1 MKVGDLVRVAMATSM
16 PANPRIQYKGQL
28 AVVIDNYVATPA
40 ACIPTLRT
48 AQTMV
53 KLISDGAELWFLTKE
68 LEAINESR

>member
-1 MKVGDLVRVAMATSM
+1 MQVGDLVRVAMATSM

-28 AVVIDNYVATPA
+28 AVVIDNYVA
-40 ACIPTLRT
+40 IFT

-53 KLISDGAELWFLTKE
+53 KLISDGAELWFRTTE

>member
-1 MKVGDLVRVAMATSM
+1 MQVGDLVRVAMAYPPT
-16 PANPRIQYKGQL
+16 PTTPRIQYKGQL
-28 AVVIDNYVATPA
+28 AVVIDNYVA
-40 ACIPTLRT
+40 IFT

>member
-1 MKVGDLVRVAMATSM
+1 MQVGDLVRVAMAYPPT

-28 AVVIDNYVATPA
+28 AVVIDNYVA
-40 ACIPTLRT
+40 IFT

-53 KLISDGAELWFLTKE
+53 KLISDGAELWFRTTE